1 MQELSNEELHL
12 AEIAGIEIRYYCM
25 KIEKTI
31 NHREGDMNAVYT
43 LALTSG
49 VCSETK
55 ICNITSMNLL
65 SAIYEINV
73 ADSIKSANCLY
84 LSYVPIPLL
93 YERLLLYKAVKSKAS
108 IAFSDWNTG
117 EIAEDIKLLKPTS
130 IIGVPTLIEK
140 IYDTIKVQISK
151 LSGSKLSIFNK
162 AYSSKLENYKKTG
175 EVTHKF
181 WDKFV
186 FKKIKNAMGGRL
198 RLIFTGSSLNCP
210 EAIGYLKIVLSCQII
225 ESYGSM
231 ETTIAC
237 MSTLPGDNISN
248 HLGGPLP
255 GTEAKLKKLKE
266 LCIEGYE
273 NKEIGELCIRGN
285 RIFQGYYSGE
295 DSLIDNEGWLHT
307 NDILT
312 FKPEN
317 CSFDF
322 IDRKFCLIN
331 LNCGKT
337 ISLQKL
343 ENLYKTSVFISQ
355 IFIVVKNNIIIGII
369 VPDEIHAM
377 RIINQENMSFAEFC
391 NTDRLKEEIFKDLEK
406 IHTHYKLKP
415 YETINKIYLESESWI
430 SEVVLSPTLKLRRLY
445 MEEQYS
451 DIITRLSSLE

>member
-1 MQELSNEELHL
+1 MTKINLKYLCCHSTNLIRVLNLKKEGQLSNLKLILLMQELSNEELHL

-25 KIEKTI
+25 KFEKTI

-181 WDKFV
+181 
-186 FKKIKNAMGGRL
+186 
-198 RLIFTGSSLNCP
+198 
-210 EAIGYLKIVLSCQII
+210 
-225 ESYGSM
+225 
-231 ETTIAC
+231 
-237 MSTLPGDNISN
+237 
-248 HLGGPLP
+248 
-255 GTEAKLKKLKE
+255 
-266 LCIEGYE
+266 
-273 NKEIGELCIRGN
+273 
-285 RIFQGYYSGE
+285 
-295 DSLIDNEGWLHT
+295 
-307 NDILT
+307 
-312 FKPEN
+312 
-317 CSFDF
+317 
-322 IDRKFCLIN
+322 
-331 LNCGKT
+331 
-337 ISLQKL
+337 
-343 ENLYKTSVFISQ
+343 
-355 IFIVVKNNIIIGII
+355 
-369 VPDEIHAM
+369 
-377 RIINQENMSFAEFC
+377 
-391 NTDRLKEEIFKDLEK
+391 
-406 IHTHYKLKP
+406 
-415 YETINKIYLESESWI
+415 
-430 SEVVLSPTLKLRRLY
+430 
-445 MEEQYS
+445 
-451 DIITRLSSLE
+451 